1 MITSDAECTSGL
13 KAEGSKEI
21 FDKTIN
27 KVNIYLIASKSV
39 EDPNLESIILL
50 NFLYN
55 EGSVNGL

>member
-1 MITSDAECTSGL
+1 MITSDVECTSGL

-39 EDPNLESIILL
+39 EDPNLESIIIL
-50 NFLYN
+50 NFF
-55 EGSVNGL
+55 